1 MRVTEPGLKFWKDL
15 LTTSKGIE
23 GISYPLNSK
32 RIYQANTKK
41 KMIAGI
47 NFFLQSKKRSSDLKM
62 EYYSMEKNARNF
74 YKEIIKSI

>member
-1 MRVTEPGLKFWKDL
+1 MEGLVL
-15 LTTSKGIE
+15 GSNILTTSKGIE

-32 RIYQANTKK
+32 RIYLANTKK
-41 KMIAGI
+41 KMITGI